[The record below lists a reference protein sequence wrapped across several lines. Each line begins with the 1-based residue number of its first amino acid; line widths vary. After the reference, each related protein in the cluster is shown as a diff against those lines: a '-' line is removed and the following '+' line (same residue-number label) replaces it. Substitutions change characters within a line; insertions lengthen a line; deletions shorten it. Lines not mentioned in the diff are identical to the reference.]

1 MKARH
6 DRLDLC
12 YGFKVIINY
21 YYLIDSQHIAVI
33 YNSLIQ
39 HCAFFRNLRRRIR
52 QIVYSFWNFCKRA
65 EILGYIPIYRF
76 YRIAR
81 AIRVR
86 SLTQQ
91 VDLTYA
97 VAVDGKTGAFGM
109 AQHII
114 ISVGF
119 QSAYLVCAPCSHS
132 LLFVNAGLR
141 RGKQSRVL
149 YLFCRICDCTC
160 FRSKYR
166 LISRIIYI
174 YIIWAKRHG
183 SAQER
188 YVVIL
193 VL

>member
-1 MKARH
+1 
-6 DRLDLC
+6 
-12 YGFKVIINY
+12 
-21 YYLIDSQHIAVI
+21 
-33 YNSLIQ
+33 
-39 HCAFFRNLRRRIR
+39 
-52 QIVYSFWNFCKRA
+52 
-65 EILGYIPIYRF
+65 
-76 YRIAR
+76 
-81 AIRVR
+81 
-86 SLTQQ
+86 
-91 VDLTYA
+91 
-97 VAVDGKTGAFGM
+97 M

-114 ISVGF
+114 ISVGLQPADF
-119 QSAYLVCAPCSHS
+119 VCTSCSHS

-141 RGKQSRVL
+141 CGKQSRVL

-174 YIIWAKRHG
+174 YIIRAKRHG

>member
-6 DRLDLC
+6 DRLDFR

-52 QIVYSFWNFCKRA
+52 QIVYSFGNSCERA

-81 AIRVR
+81 TVR
-86 SLTQQ
+86 IGSLSEQ
-91 VDLTYA
+91 VNLTYA
-97 VAVDGKTGAFGM
+97 VAVDSKTCALVI

-114 ISVGF
+114 ISVGL
-119 QSAYLVCAPCSHS
+119 QPADLVCASCGHS

-141 RGKQSRVL
+141 CGKQSRVL

-166 LISRIIYI
+166 LLGRIIYL
-174 YIIWAKRHG
+174 YIIWAKRHC

-193 VL
+193 FL